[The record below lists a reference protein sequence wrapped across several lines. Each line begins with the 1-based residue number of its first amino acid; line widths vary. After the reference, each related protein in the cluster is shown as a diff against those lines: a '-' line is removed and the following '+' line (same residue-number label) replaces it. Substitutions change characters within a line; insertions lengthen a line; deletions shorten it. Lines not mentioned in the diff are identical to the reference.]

1 MDLERFRERFGDKVK
16 IDKNILTLADKKDL
30 IRVVKFV
37 SKYFDVLY
45 MLIVVHRPPKFELN
59 YIFSRYQDQEIIQ
72 IKVEISDKENI
83 ASISNIFKSA
93 EWEEREA
100 YDMFGIVFRDHPD
113 LRRILLPEDWPG
125 HPMRKD
131 FVVTEEIKHWTGLDL
146 KF

>member
-59 YIFSRYQDQEIIQ
+59 YIFSRYQDPEIIQ
-72 IKVEISDKENI
+72 IKVEIGDKENI
-83 ASISNIFKSA
+83 ASISNVFKSA

>member
-83 ASISNIFKSA
+83 ASISNVFKSA